1 MMISNQEILLN
12 IVVRLVFI
20 AGIVLLQIFLS
31 KRQNRW
37 TGLILP
43 GICFIYSLMAV
54 LGYSAFVD
62 QSTRD
67 LAFQVFSIFL
77 TCNIPTA
84 VLLGIYF
91 ACKVKQKK
99 DAEIDKMK
107 IQDLE

>member
-1 MMISNQEILLN
+1 MGSPINAIIVLALL
-12 IVVRLVFI
+12 
-20 AGIVLLQIFLS
+20 AGIILLQIFLS
-31 KRQNRW
+31 KRQNKW

-43 GICFIYSLMAV
+43 GVCFIYSLMAV

-67 LAFQVFSIFL
+67 LAFQVFSVFL
-77 TCNIPTA
+77 TCNIPTV